1 MSCVVTC
8 SSLIGRE
15 PEPALTCDPPS
26 FPWARSPAAK
36 VGRSAVLEVLGA
48 APAVVLRVRSLS
60 RGPLFHSRAAP
71 VRRDTLW
78 VLLLSPLGVA

>member
-1 MSCVVTC
+1 MVTC
-8 SSLIGRE
+8 LSLIGRE
-15 PEPALTCDPPS
+15 PEPARTCGPPS
-26 FPWARSPAAK
+26 VPWARSPAAK
-36 VGRSAVLEVLGA
+36 VGRSVVLEVLGA

-78 VLLLSPLGVA
+78 ILLLSPLGVA